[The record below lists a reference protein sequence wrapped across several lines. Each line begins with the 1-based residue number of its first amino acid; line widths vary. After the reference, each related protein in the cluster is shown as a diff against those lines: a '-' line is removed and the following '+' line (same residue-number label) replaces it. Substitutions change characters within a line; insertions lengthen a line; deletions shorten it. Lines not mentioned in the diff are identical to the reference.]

1 MIGRGD
7 GFKEKDPAVAAG
19 KDRQGE
25 KLGRA
30 SEGEGE
36 GEGEKEGRGALGAD
50 AKDR

>member
-36 GEGEKEGRGALGAD
+36 GEGGRKRGGGLGG
-50 AKDR
+50 RCER

>member
-36 GEGEKEGRGALGAD
+36 GVMQAVVVDVGEGAVA
-50 AKDR
+50 